1 MASDLNT
8 GFSSEMSLNALESGP
23 VILTS
28 PAFQRLQGSG
38 YNKGPCQG
46 RQKKKGKSEKSM
58 EKSAEKEG
66 DALFHQGKE
75 ALTVPDV
82 SAAKRFFLEAAA
94 VLSRALALCH
104 DTLSAL
110 FLN

>member
-1 MASDLNT
+1 
-8 GFSSEMSLNALESGP
+8 
-23 VILTS
+23 
-28 PAFQRLQGSG
+28 
-38 YNKGPCQG
+38 
-46 RQKKKGKSEKSM
+46 M

-82 SAAKRFFLEAAA
+82 SAAKRFFLDAAA
-94 VLSRALALCH
+94 VLSRALALRH